1 MLPNTTSIILFAS
14 SLEIMLGMT
23 VVWLQK
29 LNHTFSN
36 VASVTLS
43 FAGLIIAYYTILHL
57 RERWIGQKL
66 DNELK
71 RKQLED

>member
-1 MLPNTTSIILFAS
+1 MLPNTTSIILFTS

-23 VVWLQK
+23 IVWLQK

-36 VASVTLS
+36 IASIALTISGV
-43 FAGLIIAYYTILHL
+43 IIAYYTILHL

-66 DNELK
+66 DNKLK
-71 RKQLED
+71 RKELEK